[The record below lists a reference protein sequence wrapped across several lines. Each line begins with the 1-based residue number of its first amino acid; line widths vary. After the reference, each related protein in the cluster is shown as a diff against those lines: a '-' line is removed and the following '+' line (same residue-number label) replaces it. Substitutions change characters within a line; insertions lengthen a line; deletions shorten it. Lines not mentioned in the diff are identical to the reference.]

1 MITQAEYKRANAEAY
16 LHEVERRGIEQ
27 GIKVG
32 RKQGAELGI
41 KDLVHQ
47 MLENGADIDTLM
59 KWTKLSEAELR
70 DLLEIDSQS

>member
-27 GIKVG
+27 GIE
-32 RKQGAELGI
+32 QGARS
-41 KDLVHQ
+41 LVHQ
-47 MLENGADIDTLM
+47 MLENGANIKTLM